1 MYKVISDQSMYIS
14 GNYSYTTNPI
24 VNNTVTDTTLGKSV
38 TQALN
43 LPNQKPVNYNIYI
56 NMNRKLGGTGLNI
69 GTNLSTNGN
78 VYYSMINNALNRTKS
93 YTYSGQLSLSKYK
106 EKKYQIYIN
115 AGPTYTIGQSSLQP
129 LINNNGRGFSGD
141 YYINFFLPGKFQI
154 SSDGQ
159 YEYKAATQSFDTDFR
174 RTIINASITKSFL
187 KSDAVKL
194 SIRGN
199 DLLNQNSGF
208 SRSASSNLIT
218 QSTYTTIRRYF
229 MLSVVWDFS
238 GMGGGAPAKK

>member
-1 MYKVISDQSMYIS
+1 MYKVISEQSMYIS

-24 VNNTVTDTTLGKSV
+24 VNNTVTDTILGKSV

-43 LPNQKPVNYNIYI
+43 LPNQKPYNYRVYI
-56 NMNRKLGGTGLNI
+56 GMNRKIAGINI
-69 GTNLSTNGN
+69 GPNLNSNGN

-93 YTYSGQLSLSKYK
+93 FTYSGRLSLSKYK

-115 AGPTYTIGQSSLQP
+115 AGPTYTVGQSSLQP

-141 YYINFFLPGKFQI
+141 YWINFYLPGKFQI

-174 RTIINASITKSFL
+174 RTIINATITKSFF

-194 SIRGN
+194 SISGN

-229 MLSVVWDFS
+229 MLSLVWDFS
-238 GMGGGAPAKK
+238 GMGGGTPAKK